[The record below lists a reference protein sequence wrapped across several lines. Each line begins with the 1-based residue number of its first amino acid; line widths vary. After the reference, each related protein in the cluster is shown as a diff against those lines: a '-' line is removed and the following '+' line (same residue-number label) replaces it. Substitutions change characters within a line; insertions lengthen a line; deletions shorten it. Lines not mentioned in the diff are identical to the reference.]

1 MTKKI
6 LVADDQQY
14 MHQLM
19 QHHLARAGY
28 QVVSARNG
36 REALEKAGKELP
48 QLIIMD
54 VMMLELDGLAALKQL
69 KQAESTR
76 KIPVIMM
83 TASAQMLTQQEA
95 ETSGAAAFFT
105 KPFSPTQL
113 MLEIKRLLGE
123 STPA

>member
-83 TASAQMLTQQEA
+83 TASAQMLTQEEA
-95 ETSGAAAFFT
+95 ESSGAAAFFT

-113 MLEIKRLLGE
+113 IMEIKRLLGE
-123 STPA
+123 TAPA

>member
-6 LVADDQQY
+6 LVADDEQY
-14 MHQLM
+14 MHRLM

-28 QVVSARNG
+28 SVVSARNG
-36 REALEKAGKELP
+36 REAVEMAHNESP

-54 VMMLELDGLAALKQL
+54 VMMAEMDGLAALKEL
-69 KQAESTR
+69 KQVESTR
-76 KIPVIMM
+76 RIPVIMM
-83 TASAQMLTQQEA
+83 TASAHMLTREESA
-95 ETSGAAAFFT
+95 SSGAAAFFT

-123 STPA
+123 TAPA

>member
-54 VMMLELDGLAALKQL
+54 VMMMELDGLAALKQL
-69 KQAESTR
+69 KQAESTH

-83 TASAQMLTQQEA
+83 TASAQMLTQEEA
-95 ETSGAAAFFT
+95 ESSGAAAFFT

>member
-28 QVVSARNG
+28 QVVSAWNG

-83 TASAQMLTQQEA
+83 TASAQMLTQEEA
-95 ETSGAAAFFT
+95 ESSGAAAFFT
-105 KPFSPTQL
+105 KPFSPTHL

-123 STPA
+123 TAPA

>member
-48 QLIIMD
+48 QLIILD

-83 TASAQMLTQQEA
+83 TASAQMLTQEEA
-95 ETSGAAAFFT
+95 ESSGAAAFFT

-123 STPA
+123 MAPA